1 MKKFLLCLVAV
12 FVAAFMLLGCGK
24 QQSKK
29 APEGYQAKVDW
40 IHDGDTVTVIDN
52 AGQKHKLRFYAID
65 APELAQSSGKES
77 MKNLMKLLPK
87 RDTVTVVVENI
98 DRYGREVSTVYRGDL
113 NVNRQ
118 QIADGYAWHYRNYD
132 KKFYDDYEKLE
143 QQARKQ
149 RLGLWYYPNAKEP
162 WEYRKA
168 KREKQ
173 G

>member
-1 MKKFLLCLVAV
+1 M
-12 FVAAFMLLGCGK
+12 
-24 QQSKK
+24 
-29 APEGYQAKVDW
+29 
-40 IHDGDTVTVIDN
+40 
-52 AGQKHKLRFYAID
+52 RFYAID

-87 RDTVTVVVENI
+87 KDMVTVVVENI

-149 RLGLWYYPNAKEP
+149 RLGLWHYPNAKEP
-162 WEYRKA
+162 WEYRKE
-168 KREKQ
+168 KRDGK
-173 G
+173 